1 MDLTKNVNEIITD
14 MAAVIDNLKTA
25 LDGKLGKSDN
35 AVSATKLQTARK
47 INGVAFDG
55 TSNISAPWSIA
66 NNSVKIDLTDS
77 KYDQDTWYPVKYNG
91 FTLQD
96 VNITHTCYAI
106 LGDGDNP
113 TWCSHNNGFTSIKSV
128 TLTNSSWGNYNVVA
142 YFTLNQE
149 LWVKNN
155 QSHPSIIPYLFT
167 EDANGFFWY
176 LRGGGIYYLYLEN
189 KSLQATI
196 YTSRTT
202 FANNHYTEPTKNPPA
217 TNISNRLVTS
227 DMLQTVATSGSYTDL
242 TNKPTIPDKVSQLTN
257 DSGYLTGST
266 GVTFT
271 ITD

>member
-55 TSNISAPWSIA
+55 TSNISAPWSIV

-113 TWCSHNNGFTSIKSV
+113 TWGSHNNGFTSIKSV
-128 TLTNSSWGNYNVVA
+128 TLTNSVWGNYSKVA

-242 TNKPTIPDKVSQLTN
+242 KNKPTIPSKVSQLTN